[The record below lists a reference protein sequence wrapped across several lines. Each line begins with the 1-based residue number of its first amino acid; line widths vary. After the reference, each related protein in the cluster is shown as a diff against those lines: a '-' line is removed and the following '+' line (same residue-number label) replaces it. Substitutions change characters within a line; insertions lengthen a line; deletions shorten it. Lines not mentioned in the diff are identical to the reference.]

1 MKLSIII
8 PVYQVADTLRRC
20 VESVTTDNG
29 TDYEV
34 LLVDD
39 GSTDGSAL
47 LCDQLAADNQRISVV
62 HTPNRGLSAARN
74 EGLDR
79 ARGEF
84 ICFADSDDFV
94 EPGTFNQLLPIIEA
108 DSQMDMLEFPVMEY
122 YGGNRQR
129 KLDLLPN
136 VYDNMRHY
144 WLAERAYLHTYAWN
158 KIYRRRLFETVRYE
172 VGRIYEDAEI
182 LPRLLDNAR
191 RVATTDQGLYYYCDN
206 PRGLTAS
213 CDPRKLRWLLRAY
226 CEAFSKWQ
234 FCQDSRATDFYMK
247 MVNVQIDVYPTEQQI
262 SIPKCAWQMS
272 LGEAKG
278 AVEKIKLILVRLLGV
293 KGLCK
298 LYRMKNRGRW

>member
-182 LPRLLDNAR
+182 L
-191 RVATTDQGLYYYCDN
+191 
-206 PRGLTAS
+206 
-213 CDPRKLRWLLRAY
+213 
-226 CEAFSKWQ
+226 
-234 FCQDSRATDFYMK
+234 
-247 MVNVQIDVYPTEQQI
+247 
-262 SIPKCAWQMS
+262 
-272 LGEAKG
+272 
-278 AVEKIKLILVRLLGV
+278 
-293 KGLCK
+293 
-298 LYRMKNRGRW
+298 

>member
-8 PVYQVADTLRRC
+8 PVYQMADTLRRC

-84 ICFADSDDFV
+84 ICFADSDDYV
-94 EPGTFNQLLPIIEA
+94 EPGTFNHLLPI
-108 DSQMDMLEFPVMEY
+108 
-122 YGGNRQR
+122 
-129 KLDLLPN
+129 LDLLPN

-234 FCQDSRATDFYMK
+234 LSQDSRATDFYLK

-278 AVEKIKLILVRLLGV
+278 AVDKIKLILVRLLGV